1 MTMEAMWATMA
12 VGVLLALVIG
22 FLIGRYAGGPRKKA
36 DQLAAELEREKDAAA
51 SYRKAVDSHFDET
64 ATLFVSMAGSYKALF
79 QHLSSGYEK
88 LSDGSA
94 RDLFGERVHS
104 MLLGADAE
112 QAKLPEA
119 GAREMRREPVSG
131 DEAEATADADATVAA
146 DSGADSGA
154 GDAAPSMPEGEPVV
168 ESAPVEAPVIPEAER
183 REKGRS

>member
-1 MTMEAMWATMA
+1 MVAEAYWPA
-12 VGVLLALVIG
+12 VILGVVIALVLG

-36 DQLAAELEREKDAAA
+36 DQLAAELEQQKEAAA
-51 SYRKAVDSHFDET
+51 EYRKAVDRHFDET

-104 MLLGADAE
+104 MLLGAEAE
-112 QAKLPEA
+112 QAKLAEA
-119 GAREMRREPVSG
+119 AAGDGRREPVSG
-131 DEAEATADADATVAA
+131 DEAAATADADAAVAT
-146 DSGADSGA
+146 DSGA

-168 ESAPVEAPVIPEAER
+168 EPTPVEEPVIPEAER
-183 REKGRS
+183 REKDRG